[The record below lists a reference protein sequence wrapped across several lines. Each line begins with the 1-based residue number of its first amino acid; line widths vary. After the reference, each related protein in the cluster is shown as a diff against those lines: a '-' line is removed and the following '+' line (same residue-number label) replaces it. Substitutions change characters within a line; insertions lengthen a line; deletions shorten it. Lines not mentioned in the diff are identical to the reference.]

1 MRHRQAGK
9 IPHWKEDQPACS
21 QPIVR
26 RKTRP
31 KPNVR
36 HQAAEKL
43 RSLETPAAG
52 IQAVAEQCDAEGFL
66 LDLILTIA
74 YNQFCLNLWRS
85 DNHLKSPRD

>member
-1 MRHRQAGK
+1 MEGG
-9 IPHWKEDQPACS
+9 EDQPACS

-52 IQAVAEQCDAEGFL
+52 IQAVAEQCDAE
-66 LDLILTIA
+66 
-74 YNQFCLNLWRS
+74 S
-85 DNHLKSPRD
+85 

>member
-1 MRHRQAGK
+1 MHLAMCEHLNKYFFQNQGQRIFPWHNMRHCQAGK
-9 IPHWKEDQPACS
+9 IPQCKEGQPACS

-52 IQAVAEQCDAEGFL
+52 IQAVAEQCDAE
-66 LDLILTIA
+66 
-74 YNQFCLNLWRS
+74 S
-85 DNHLKSPRD
+85 